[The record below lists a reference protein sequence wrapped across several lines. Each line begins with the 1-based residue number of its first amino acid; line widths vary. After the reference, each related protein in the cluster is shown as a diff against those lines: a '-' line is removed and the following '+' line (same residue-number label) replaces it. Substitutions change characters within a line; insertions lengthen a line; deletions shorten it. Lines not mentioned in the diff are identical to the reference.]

1 MTTESD
7 RPGFTR
13 HLKAIVVCPG
23 VFAVL
28 LPVVFLV
35 VAQLVAAAW
44 PPAGIAALHPLPA
57 WWPVGA
63 VLVVLGGALFVWTNR
78 LFHRANGTLHP
89 TDGPTTLVT
98 GGPYAWTRNPM
109 IIGVFLILGGAA
121 VLLGSWTLLGYL
133 VLFSIAKTIYI
144 AKYEEHVLRAQ
155 HGQAYEDYL
164 ARVSRRWL
172 PWPPRRQQAARE
184 ARA

>member
-1 MTTESD
+1 MTRD
-7 RPGFTR
+7 PDLPRLRR

-23 VFAVL
+23 IFAVL

-35 VAQLVAAAW
+35 AAQLVAAAW
-44 PPAGIAALHPLPA
+44 SPAGAVAVHPLPA
-57 WWPVGA
+57 WWPAGV

-98 GGPYAWTRNPM
+98 AGPYSWTRNPM
-109 IIGVFLILGGAA
+109 IIGVFLILGGVA

-144 AKYEEHVLRAQ
+144 AKHEEPVLRAQ
-155 HGQAYEDYL
+155 HGRAYEEYL
-164 ARVSRRWL
+164 ARVPRRWL
-172 PWPPRRQQAARE
+172 PWPPARE
-184 ARA
+184 ATREVSA